1 LAVTQTATSRAIFAI
16 PILFPAIILFAMER
30 AKVMPKRFIPLTT
43 LQMSLLFLN
52 ISIAIPL
59 GTAYYPTVGKI

>member
-1 LAVTQTATSRAIFAI
+1 MAVTQTAVSRAIFGI
-16 PILFPAIILFAMER
+16 PILFPAFILFAMER
-30 AKVMPKRFIPLTT
+30 AKVMPKRIVPLTM
-43 LQMSLLFLN
+43 LQLSLLFMN